1 MPHIHHI
8 GPMNL
13 NEIVGKRIIYLT
25 ECHMSQEWIIRNQMY
40 LEIFTLPF
48 YIPDI
53 ITFHTNET
61 MVTLQISYI
70 IFYS

>member
-1 MPHIHHI
+1 
-8 GPMNL
+8 
-13 NEIVGKRIIYLT
+13 
-25 ECHMSQEWIIRNQMY
+25 MSQEWIIRNQMY
-40 LEIFTLPF
+40 LEVFTLPF